1 MYVRSASSYSRGP
14 GLGQSGGNGSSTQP
28 SFGSQVSGYAS
39 AISSLV
45 GVGIAIANLFKG
57 CGQSCI
63 QATSIVTQAQSI
75 LAQMLAT
82 YVGTP
87 VRYASM
93 QAQAL
98 AIFDQTWQSVL
109 AACGNPQLGAAGQHC
124 ITDRQAGACT
134 WKASP
139 GSWNS
144 DGSYTSW
151 GPAGSGTSCWNWFS
165 GIRDMIAN
173 DPFVQPDPVS
183 TTTTGTTT
191 GFSIPATVAG
201 ISTPLLI
208 GGLIAAALL
217 AGEL

>member
-1 MYVRSASSYSRGP
+1 VLAIRDSYHYIPRDSSVNWGMGQASSSE
-14 GLGQSGGNGSSTQP
+14 QQP
-28 SFGSQVSGYAS
+28 SMGSQVASYAS
-39 AISSLV
+39 AISALV

-82 YVGTP
+82 YVSTP
-87 VRYASM
+87 VRYASV
-93 QAQAL
+93 QAAAL
-98 AIFDQTWQSVL
+98 ATFDSTWQYVL
-109 AACGNPQLGAAGQHC
+109 TACGNPQLGAAGQHC
-124 ITDRQAGACT
+124 ITDRQAGACV

-139 GSWNS
+139 GSWNA

-173 DPFVQPDPVS
+173 DPFVQPDPVPA
-183 TTTTGTTT
+183 TTTNAILSGSSPDLTE
-191 GFSIPATVAG
+191 
-201 ISTPLLI
+201 LLI
-208 GGLIAAALL
+208 GAALL
-217 AGEL
+217 AAAVLL